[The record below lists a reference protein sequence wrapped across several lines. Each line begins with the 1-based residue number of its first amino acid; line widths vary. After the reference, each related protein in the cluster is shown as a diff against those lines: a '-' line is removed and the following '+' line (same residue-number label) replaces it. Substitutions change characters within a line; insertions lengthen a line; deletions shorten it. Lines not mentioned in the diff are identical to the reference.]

1 LQRGRTIHILAVPVV
16 AGCLLILAG
25 CLSGVGRRSPHEQS
39 DAQTTPLA
47 SVQSLPPSSNQPF
60 RILHMRFEI
69 RRFDMPAEP
78 SRYSPK
84 IWNHVDEL
92 RMDAEL
98 VAALARNGVRVG
110 AAPRSSWPAIYAILE
125 AAGAE
130 VQQQEM
136 EVRGKE
142 PLEIVLTSRQEPETI
157 FAYDRK
163 NRLSGR
169 TVPEGDRMLRIDYL
183 LHPELSGRIDLN
195 VEPEIRRDLGSMQWQ
210 NVDGVITRAPA
221 YEWLRFESLSVPI
234 TLNPDEF
241 LVIGSSERAENEY
254 LVGGR
259 FFNAMHKG
267 KRYETVLC
275 ITPRPYEIAMGG
287 AEPR

>member
-1 LQRGRTIHILAVPVV
+1 MQRGRTIHIVATPAV
-16 AGCLLILAG
+16 AGCLILLAG
-25 CLSGVGRRSPHEQS
+25 CLSGMGGNSPHEQG
-39 DAQTTPLA
+39 DTQTPTLA
-47 SVQSLPPSSNQPF
+47 SPQAPSPLSNQPF
-60 RILHMRFEI
+60 RILHVRFEI
-69 RRFDMPAEP
+69 RRFHMPAEP

-92 RMDAEL
+92 RIDAEL

-130 VQQQEM
+130 VEQQEM
-136 EVRGKE
+136 EVRGKD
-142 PLEIVLTSRQEPETI
+142 PLEIVLISRQEPETI

-169 TVPEGDRMLRIDYL
+169 TVPAGDRMLRIDYL
-183 LHPELSGRIDLN
+183 LHPELSGCIDLN

-210 NVDGVITRAPA
+210 NVGGVITRAPA
-221 YEWLRFESLSVPI
+221 YEWLRFESLSAPI

-259 FFNAMHKG
+259 FFNAIHKG

-275 ITPRPYEIAMGG
+275 ITPRPYEVAMGG